1 MQSINPNSVFVVSG
15 GAKGITAQCVV
26 EMARAYRCKF
36 ILLGRSRLL
45 DAEPAWASNAHTA
58 DELKRACAADFT
70 TRGEKPTPAG
80 VTKAVNAVLSHREIH
95 ETLDAIRNAGGQATY
110 AAADITDRDAV
121 RAAIQGV
128 TQFGAIT
135 GIMHGAGNLADK
147 LIEKKTPDDFEW
159 VYAAKIHGLENLL
172 AVCPPATLQTLV
184 LFSSVAGFFGNVG
197 QADYAIANE
206 ILNKTAHQL
215 KAQYPALRVISI
227 NWGPWDGGMVTPQL
241 RAYFNE
247 LGVQVIPPHVGTQM
261 LLDEL
266 DAPTTDAVQTIVGSA
281 ISAPPRQ
288 PEAELKTFTI
298 KRTLTLEQNPFLRDH
313 VIDGKA
319 VLPMVSAMAWISN
332 TAEQTHP
339 GYHYTGF
346 ENYKVLKGIVFDETL
361 ADSYT
366 LELKEVSKSAQRIE
380 IDAMISSTVNG
391 KPRFHYSARLILSD
405 KLPPAPLYTL
415 PDDSNAEMVNIP
427 GKVFYDSKV
436 LFHTRSFQ
444 GVQELI
450 RISREGLLMRCQL
463 TPVDEAY
470 QGQFPIHSFN
480 YFMADIGLQSIGIY
494 ARRMFD
500 AGSLPLRAGHG
511 EQYNNVKF
519 GQTFYAYM
527 RVLYVSETDVS
538 AEIAIMDEDDRL
550 YMLVRDI
557 AVTMNKRLNDLFIR
571 NEVIEGS

>member
-26 EMARAYRCKF
+26 EMARAYHCRF

-45 DAEPAWASNAHTA
+45 DAEPAWASSAHTA
-58 DELKRACAADFT
+58 DELKRACAADFSA
-70 TRGEKPTPAG
+70 RGEKPTPAG

-95 ETLDAIRNAGGQATY
+95 ETLDAIRDAGGQAAY

-121 RAAIQGV
+121 RAAIQSV
-128 TQFGAIT
+128 TQFGAVT
-135 GIMHGAGNLADK
+135 GIVHGAGNLADK

-261 LLDEL
+261 LIDEL
-266 DAPTTDAVQTIVGSA
+266 NAPTTDTVQTIVGSA

-288 PEAELKTFTI
+288 PDGELKTFTVN
-298 KRTLTLEQNPFLRDH
+298 RRLTLAQNPFLRDH

-319 VLPMVSAMAWISN
+319 VMPMVSAMAWIAN

-361 ADSYT
+361 ADLYT

-380 IDAMISSTVNG
+380 LDAMISSTVNG
-391 KPRFHYSARLILSD
+391 KPRFHYSTRLILSD
-405 KLPPAPLYTL
+405 KRLPAPVYTL
-415 PDDSNAEMVNIP
+415 PDDPKAETVNIP
-427 GKVFYDSKV
+427 GKTFYDSKV
-436 LFHTRSFQ
+436 LFHMRSFQ

-450 RISREGLLMRCQL
+450 HISRDGLLMRCQL

-470 QGQFPIHSFN
+470 QGQFPIQSFN

-511 EQYNNVKF
+511 EQYGSVKF

-538 AEIAIMDEDDRL
+538 AEIAIMDEDYRL

-571 NEVIEGS
+571 NEVVEGK